1 MKYPAPFDP
10 ESFIRSALQEDVGD
24 GDHTSNACIPAN
36 AMGAARL
43 LVKQA
48 GVIAGVDL
56 AVRIIKHVDKGMKV
70 KVMIKDG
77 TPVKPGDIVFTVH
90 GSERSIL
97 MAERLLLN
105 CMQRMSGIATKTAD
119 LVAMIK
125 GTDAKLLDTRK
136 TTPGFR
142 ALEKVAVV
150 LGGGYNH
157 RFGLYDMILVKDN
170 HVDFAGGID
179 KALDGVKKLNAK
191 RKKKLKVEI
200 EARTIAEVQQI
211 LKHGYADRILL
222 DNFTPAE
229 LKKAVKIIGISMAT
243 EASGNINTSNIKD
256 YARCGVNFISV
267 GALTHS
273 YQSLDLSLK
282 AISVS

>member
-10 ESFIRSALQEDVGD
+10 EAFIRAALHEDVGD
-24 GDHTSNACIPAN
+24 GDHTSNACIPAS
-36 AMGAARL
+36 ALGAARL

-48 GVIAGVDL
+48 GIIAGVDL
-56 AVRIIKHVDKGMKV
+56 AVRIIKQVDKRLKV
-70 KVMIKDG
+70 KVLIKDG
-77 TPVKPGDIVFTVH
+77 AKVLPGDVVFTVH
-90 GSERSIL
+90 GPERSIL

-105 CMQRMSGIATKTAD
+105 CMQRMSGIATKTAE
-119 LVAMIK
+119 LVSMID
-125 GTDAKLLDTRK
+125 GTGVKLLDTRK

-142 ALEKVAVV
+142 ALEKTAVA
-150 LGGGYNH
+150 LGGGHNH

-170 HVDFAGGID
+170 HVDFAGGIAE
-179 KALDGVKKLNAK
+179 ALDGVKKLNAK

-200 EARTIAEVQQI
+200 EARNIGEVKQI
-211 LKHGYADRILL
+211 LQHGGADRILL

-229 LKKAVKIIGISMAT
+229 LKKAVVIIGDRMET
-243 EASGNINTSNIKD
+243 EASGNINASNIKA
-256 YARCGVNFISV
+256 YARGGVNYISV

-282 AISVS
+282 AIAK

>member
-1 MKYPAPFDP
+1 
-10 ESFIRSALQEDVGD
+10 
-24 GDHTSNACIPAN
+24 
-36 AMGAARL
+36 
-43 LVKQA
+43 
-48 GVIAGVDL
+48 
-56 AVRIIKHVDKGMKV
+56 
-70 KVMIKDG
+70 
-77 TPVKPGDIVFTVH
+77 
-90 GSERSIL
+90 
-97 MAERLLLN
+97 
-105 CMQRMSGIATKTAD
+105 
-119 LVAMIK
+119 
-125 GTDAKLLDTRK
+125 
-136 TTPGFR
+136 
-142 ALEKVAVV
+142 
-150 LGGGYNH
+150 
-157 RFGLYDMILVKDN
+157 MILVKDN